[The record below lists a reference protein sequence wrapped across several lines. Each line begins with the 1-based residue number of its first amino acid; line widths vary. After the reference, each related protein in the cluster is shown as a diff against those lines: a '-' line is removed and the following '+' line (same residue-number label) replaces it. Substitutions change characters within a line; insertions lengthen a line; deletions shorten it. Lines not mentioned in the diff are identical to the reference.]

1 MKSHGDYFPFYRHL
15 GEDDIQ
21 GPRLFQSIAN
31 VKSVKAAKGSEAA
44 VTDFFE
50 TIVRN
55 TQAAI
60 QSGIKNVAARR
71 ATDQAMR
78 IKEVFKLNR
87 AESGPSVY
95 RVLEDGKETYYRAQD
110 PYFIDALKSLNQPDL
125 PFIGL
130 LAGPAKLL
138 RNLVTKDPA
147 FQLANMMR
155 DSLSAYVSSGYK
167 FTPIAAT
174 LKQYGSIIAGKS
186 AEVEALRKAGVVG
199 GYDYSQGVET
209 SAEKLEKEMRKV
221 AGAKTTLEKIASP
234 VTSLWGALEKS
245 SEASDAATR
254 NEIYKRVLAET
265 GNEAEALYQALE
277 VMNFNRKGRS
287 PIIRILTAAIPF
299 MNARIQGLDV
309 LYRAGMRPI
318 FGKDATE
325 QEKARLKTF
334 WVRGMTMMALSS
346 MYWVLTSDDEEYKK
360 QEQETR
366 DNYWL
371 IPSLGIKIPIP
382 FEIGVMFKVVPERI
396 LEYSMGSDTGEDF
409 RKSMGR
415 HLFSTFGFNP
425 IPQTFLPAVE
435 ITANYSFFT
444 QRPIITQG
452 MENISPEYQV
462 GPNTSKI
469 AGAIGQSL
477 GISPI
482 KLDYLIQGYT
492 GTMGM
497 YAVNLFDSIFSMNDE
512 APKPSRRLEQMPVL
526 RRFMVDPE
534 ARGQITAYYD
544 LKNSV
549 DQVVRTSNYLER
561 SMDFEQYGKYMQEN
575 IKMLSARDYIS
586 DLEKTMKE
594 FREMKNLIRI
604 SKMDA
609 DEKRDSITNIGRM
622 EQQLTQNIKTL
633 KKQLAAQQ

>member
-1 MKSHGDYFPFYRHL
+1 
-15 GEDDIQ
+15 
-21 GPRLFQSIAN
+21 
-31 VKSVKAAKGSEAA
+31 
-44 VTDFFE
+44 
-50 TIVRN
+50 
-55 TQAAI
+55 
-60 QSGIKNVAARR
+60 
-71 ATDQAMR
+71 
-78 IKEVFKLNR
+78 
-87 AESGPSVY
+87 
-95 RVLEDGKETYYRAQD
+95 
-110 PYFIDALKSLNQPDL
+110 
-125 PFIGL
+125 
-130 LAGPAKLL
+130 
-138 RNLVTKDPA
+138 
-147 FQLANMMR
+147 
-155 DSLSAYVSSGYK
+155 
-167 FTPIAAT
+167 
-174 LKQYGSIIAGKS
+174 
-186 AEVEALRKAGVVG
+186 
-199 GYDYSQGVET
+199 
-209 SAEKLEKEMRKV
+209 
-221 AGAKTTLEKIASP
+221 
-234 VTSLWGALEKS
+234 
-245 SEASDAATR
+245 
-254 NEIYKRVLAET
+254 
-265 GNEAEALYQALE
+265 
-277 VMNFNRKGRS
+277 
-287 PIIRILTAAIPF
+287 
-299 MNARIQGLDV
+299 
-309 LYRAGMRPI
+309 
-318 FGKDATE
+318 
-325 QEKARLKTF
+325 
-334 WVRGMTMMALSS
+334 
-346 MYWVLTSDDEEYKK
+346 
-360 QEQETR
+360 
-366 DNYWL
+366 
-371 IPSLGIKIPIP
+371 
-382 FEIGVMFKVVPERI
+382 
-396 LEYSMGSDTGEDF
+396 
-409 RKSMGR
+409 MGR

-425 IPQTFLPAVE
+425 VPQAFLPAFELTV
-435 ITANYSFFT
+435 NQSFFT

-609 DEKRDSITNIGRM
+609 DEKRDSITNIGRL